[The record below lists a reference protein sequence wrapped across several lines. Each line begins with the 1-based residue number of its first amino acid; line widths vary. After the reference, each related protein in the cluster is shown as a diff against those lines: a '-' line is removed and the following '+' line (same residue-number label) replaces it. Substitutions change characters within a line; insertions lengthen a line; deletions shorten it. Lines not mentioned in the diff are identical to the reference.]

1 MKSLPGTDSIWMRE
15 FEPALM
21 RELEDLMKI
30 VPHCPHCGSIAL
42 QGINGLDGL
51 AMCEDCPW
59 TGSDEDPGYIVL

>member
-1 MKSLPGTDSIWMRE
+1 MRE

-42 QGINGLDGL
+42 HEVNGL
-51 AMCEDCPW
+51 AMCDDCPW
-59 TGSDEDPGYIVL
+59 TGSDDAEYIVL

>member
-1 MKSLPGTDSIWMRE
+1 MRE

-42 QGINGLDGL
+42 QRINGL
-51 AMCEDCPW
+51 AMCDDCPW
-59 TGSDEDPGYIVL
+59 TGSDQDAGYIVV

>member
-1 MKSLPGTDSIWMRE
+1 MKSLPGTDSVWMRE

-42 QGINGLDGL
+42 QRINGL
-51 AMCEDCPW
+51 AMCDDCPW
-59 TGSDEDPGYIVL
+59 TGSDHDAGYMVLG